1 MASVKNT
8 GAGTGGKKNPN
19 SKVSV
24 QTKPKGKQ
32 HGGNAKAAVK
42 PANRRG

>member
-1 MASVKNT
+1 MSSVKNK

-24 QTKPKGKQ
+24 QTKAKGKQ
-32 HGGNAKAAVK
+32 HGGNTKAVVK
-42 PANRRG
+42 PSKGRG

>member
-1 MASVKNT
+1 MASVKGK

-32 HGGNAKAAVK
+32 HGGNARASVK
-42 PANRRG
+42 PASRRG